1 MKKNLLLKRILSAVL
16 TIVLLASA
24 IPVSLAVQE
33 LFTEELPAQIVR
45 EVPELRE

>member
-1 MKKNLLLKRILSAVL
+1 MKKNLLLKQILSAVL

-33 LFTEELPAQIVR
+33 LFTE
-45 EVPELRE
+45 